1 MFSIKSIFLILIH
14 PWPCFRVGAK
24 HRRPVFLETG
34 RLKFTQASGR
44 MFLTNVLALDSIKME
59 LDGNEL
65 LLEDFPKTPR

>member
-44 MFLTNVLALDSIKME
+44 MFLTNVLAEFARIQLFE
-59 LDGNEL
+59 QEA
-65 LLEDFPKTPR
+65 